1 MSDSVVPFR
10 APDEERARRLTIE
23 LERLAQL
30 PMVEWMFYVATESHA
45 AKYGVDCATLKRMV
59 EAVVKENEKK
69 HRAEQA
75 EQRRIEARAEKKQ
88 EQEDQRVRRDH
99 KEEATLSRKEI
110 ERERKEAERERKE
123 AERIEREEQ
132 AKRVRREAAF
142 A

>member
-1 MSDSVVPFR
+1 MNDTVLPFPM
-10 APDEERARRLTIE
+10 PDEERARRLTIE

-99 KEEATLSRKEI
+99 KEEAALSRKEI
-110 ERERKEAERERKE
+110 ERKEAERARKEAEK
-123 AERIEREEQ
+123 
-132 AKRVRREAAF
+132 
-142 A
+142 